1 MAEGQSFS
9 TAIHNDAT
17 DSLLLS
23 PVRLVSVAPCGKKP
37 ANFLRSV
44 AVRPNQET
52 RLSPPPLSSSGA
64 SVTVPQ
70 EGEVRR
76 LLAKDKTKAAVELAK
91 EIHKRCGRPESEALL
106 VDAYAA
112 RIRSLQE
119 AGLKKEAKELFEL
132 AHERYPGCA
141 ARLVHAGIL
150 VSASDGSLEGLL
162 RPLADPALPLET
174 RRVIEKFIKDE
185 VSDLNALAQCAA
197 LAADHPLRIAA
208 AALAKA
214 FAAVTTGPVEE
225 SALALPEVSHRSALA
240 PWKMLVRAIAYFH
253 RQDDPGCERRLA
265 LIDPGSAP
273 ARLIP
278 TIRTMLGARTREP
291 LPPAAESLVERVCGN
306 RASLRGALQA
316 LDSAFQ
322 TRKQDKI
329 LPAIQRAT
337 VACNRACPELLE
349 RLRQHISVRALELE
363 LPVRKVRA
371 ALGGASI
378 KNAYFWRLLAWSG
391 ENSVEAMEPL
401 VCAQWEQFRRH
412 AVAEGWF
419 EEKSREA
426 ATLYLHMAELL
437 LTVSPEILNVMLNS
451 FMARFSGFAPYYED
465 QPPAIRAVEARYK
478 RLDFYFLSPEELFER
493 ACTIDPHREA
503 FELWLNW
510 TRRDSDWRIAD
521 YVAERWHEALPN
533 HCQPLLY
540 LMESAET
547 RGALNKATAFLEE
560 AQKLDAVNPE
570 VRRAA
575 LRLLVARAAR
585 HLRQRKPHLVE
596 QDLAALEALPQAQE
610 GDRPAFLLALRWAR
624 EVIRG
629 NAELAASLLSQI
641 GRLLGS
647 SAAAIL
653 TCENAAK
660 LGELTPADFDRYL
673 GEEISLDPADSPSS
687 ATARACVLVDDVGA
701 TFTIPEWWH
710 GRVLEELAKGSGKL
724 ESRQV
729 ELLGKAALRTN
740 QKELAYA
747 ASALGLGMGGNA
759 EARFLLL
766 RARALPER
774 EIERRDDCIAAAV
787 ELGRRQRDMSIIKEA
802 VELGRVRRHSGWR
815 FFDWLDRESRRDSS
829 MTTEQI
835 HAVLQR
841 EKRSP
846 AFLERRDSHF
856 CTPFPEDAVFVDEE
870 EFEKSDDPPAP
881 DEVAQPAAKTI
892 PAGEKP
898 DKKDQHGFPGQ
909 GDLF

>member
-1 MAEGQSFS
+1 VAEGQSFS

-23 PVRLVSVAPCGKKP
+23 PVRLVSVAPCGKEP

-44 AVRPNQET
+44 AVRPNEET
-52 RLSPPPLSSSGA
+52 RLSPPPVPSSGA

-132 AHERYPGCA
+132 AHERYPGWA

-150 VSASDGSLEGLL
+150 VSASDRNLEGLL

-174 RRVIEKFIKDE
+174 RRAIEKFIKDE

-197 LAADHPLRIAA
+197 LAADHPLRTAA

-225 SALALPEVSHRSALA
+225 AALALPEVSHRSALA

-349 RLRQHISVRALELE
+349 RLRQHISVLALELE

-437 LTVSPEILNVMLNS
+437 LTVSPKILNVMLNS
-451 FMARFSGFAPYYED
+451 FVARFSGFAPYYED

-560 AQKLDAVNPE
+560 VQKLDAVNPD

-575 LRLLVARAAR
+575 LRLLVFQAAR

-610 GDRPAFLLALRWAR
+610 GDRPAFLVALCWAG

-629 NAELAASLLSQI
+629 NTELAASLLSQI
-641 GRLLGS
+641 GRLLGNS
-647 SAAAIL
+647 DAAVLA
-653 TCENAAK
+653 CRQAGK
-660 LGELTPADFDRYL
+660 LCGLEEADLDRYL
-673 GEEISLDPADSPSS
+673 RQEISLDSADSLAS
-687 ATARACVLVDDVGA
+687 AAARVCALVHDMGA
-701 TFTIPEWWH
+701 TFTIPKSWH
-710 GRVLEELAKGSGKL
+710 GRLAEELAKGPGKL
-724 ESRQV
+724 ESRQMD
-729 ELLGKAALRTN
+729 LLGKAALRDN
-740 QKELAYA
+740 QKELAYLI
-747 ASALGLGMGGNA
+747 SARGLGMGGNTQ
-759 EARFLLL
+759 ARFLLL
-766 RARALPER
+766 RAQALPEW
-774 EIERRDDCIAAAV
+774 EVDRRNDCIAAAV
-787 ELGRRQRDMSIIKEA
+787 ELGRRQRDFSVIKEA
-802 VELGRVRRHSGWR
+802 VELRRARRNTMWS
-815 FFDWLDRESRRDSS
+815 FFWWLDSESWHDSS
-829 MTTEQI
+829 MTTEELN
-835 HAVLQR
+835 AVLRREQR
-841 EKRSP
+841 FCAFPEQQASRFRTPFGENTASLCEEELETNGEFPTLEDAAHPAAEMSP
-846 AFLERRDSHF
+846 PRERR
-856 CTPFPEDAVFVDEE
+856 
-870 EFEKSDDPPAP
+870 
-881 DEVAQPAAKTI
+881 Q
-892 PAGEKP
+892 
-898 DKKDQHGFPGQ
+898 KKDLRDFPVT